1 MPTSVHE
8 IFNVAAVTQVEKVT
22 YVVCPND
29 VCNQLYKPI
38 DAERVLTCT
47 NVIFGKVCTSEL
59 GYYRSLAFSKTKW
72 TPHKV
77 FHFISPSAWLR
88 HFFKSNLFCNL
99 LQGFKPIPISPN
111 RVLKDVHDGNVWQD
125 FLVNPLNTATGRT
138 AAKVI
143 EQAKEYQHAAS
154 AAEAKRIQKRMVY
167 YRSNAHLFSRASS

>member
-1 MPTSVHE
+1 MKVVVRQLYILHHVHVMPTSMHE
-8 IFNVAAVTQVEKVT
+8 MFNVAAVTQVEKVT

-38 DAERVLTCT
+38 DAGRVLTCT
-47 NVIFGKVCTSEL
+47 NVIFGKVCKSEL
-59 GYYRSLAFSKTKW
+59 GYYRSLAFFKMKW

-111 RVLKDVHDGNVWQD
+111 RKINH
-125 FLVNPLNTATGRT
+125 
-138 AAKVI
+138 
-143 EQAKEYQHAAS
+143 
-154 AAEAKRIQKRMVY
+154 
-167 YRSNAHLFSRASS
+167 YRLFHLRVMLYCLH